1 MQVIVP
7 DAKAGGK
14 LEFGTK
20 IVAAGDGSLSAVLGA
35 SPGASVSVAMMIGV
49 LEGAFKTELPGWKA
63 KLTEMIP
70 SYGRS
75 IAEDAALCTSV
86 RAETAATLGLKMSLS
101 PSAVVVTPR
110 SSRWGL

>member
-1 MQVIVP
+1 
-7 DAKAGGK
+7 
-14 LEFGTK
+14 
-20 IVAAGDGSLSAVLGA
+20 
-35 SPGASVSVAMMIGV
+35 MMIGV